1 MLKILKKIFLKKCMV
16 CLLEL
21 ISRLNFYFSVLIYW
35 LIGGTRYNYSLHW
48 VIIQYHAS
56 GLPWWISWWRI
67 HPAMQKTQLRSLG
80 WEDPA
85 EKEMAT
91 HSLAWRVLVRR
102 VARTERLS
110 LSLCVTKQ
118 YACVVLS
125 LFTSFRGYLLAPAKF
140 SVFLYSLWFR

>member
-1 MLKILKKIFLKKCMV
+1 MRTCAWLRVRQCLKVAKKLRP
-16 CLLEL
+16 LQRWQPLDSAHL
-21 ISRLNFYFSVLIYW
+21 PY
-35 LIGGTRYNYSLHW
+35 GASL
-48 VIIQYHAS
+48 VAQLVKS
-56 GLPWWISWWRI
+56 L
-67 HPAMQKTQLRSLG
+67 PAMWEAWVRSLG

-140 SVFLYSLWFR
+140 SVFLYTLWFR